1 MFDVAIVG
9 AGPAGAML
17 ARLIGRRYRVLLVE
31 RRQLDGPE
39 RSALRKCCGGLLAPD
54 AQAMLSRLGLGLPK
68 NVLQEPQLFVVRAID
83 VPQRLERFYQRHYIN
98 MDRLRFDRW
107 LLSMV
112 PPEVD
117 VRLGCRLRDY
127 TAMKDGFKL
136 TLHQNGE
143 PCKEEARVLVGADGA
158 TSKVRILLGGKHA
171 APRRYLA
178 IQEWVETSETTPY
191 FSSVFDP
198 EITDY
203 YGWTIPKDDHL
214 VIGAA
219 LRPRARTTEKFAL
232 LRQRLRDRGF
242 RFGRTVRRE
251 SAFIVRPL
259 ATRQLCAGA
268 NGIALLG
275 EAGGWI
281 SPSSAEGLSYAFRS
295 ACALADAL
303 KPGLDG
309 FERRYRRA
317 TAALRRNI
325 FLKGLKSR
333 IVFNPTFRKAI
344 MDLGIGS
351 MEPYALPQSEGRSP
365 QRMQRPSVDRGDTF
379 DAVS

>member
-1 MFDVAIVG
+1 
-9 AGPAGAML
+9 
-17 ARLIGRRYRVLLVE
+17 
-31 RRQLDGPE
+31 
-39 RSALRKCCGGLLAPD
+39 
-54 AQAMLSRLGLGLPK
+54 
-68 NVLQEPQLFVVRAID
+68 
-83 VPQRLERFYQRHYIN
+83 
-98 MDRLRFDRW
+98 
-107 LLSMV
+107 
-112 PPEVD
+112 VD

-127 TAMKDGFKL
+127 AAMKDGFTL
-136 TLHQNGE
+136 TLHQDGE
-143 PCKEEARVLVGADGA
+143 PCKEKARALVGADGA
-158 TSKVRILLGGKHA
+158 TSKVRALLDGKRA

-178 IQEWVETSETTPY
+178 IQEWVEASETTPY

-219 LRPRARTTEKFAL
+219 LRPRARTTEKFEL
-232 LRQRLRDRGF
+232 LKQRLRDRGF

-259 ATRQLCAGA
+259 ATRQLCASA

-303 KPGLDG
+303 EPGLDD
-309 FERRYRRA
+309 FEHRYKRG

-333 IVFNPTFRKAI
+333 IVFNPTLRKAI

-351 MEPYALPQSEGRSP
+351 MEAYAQAPP
-365 QRMQRPSVDRGDTF
+365 RPTDRE
-379 DAVS
+379 